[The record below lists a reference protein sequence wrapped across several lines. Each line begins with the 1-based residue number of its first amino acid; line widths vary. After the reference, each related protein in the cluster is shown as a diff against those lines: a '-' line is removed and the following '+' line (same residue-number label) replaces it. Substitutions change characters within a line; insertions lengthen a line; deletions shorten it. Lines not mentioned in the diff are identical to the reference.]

1 MLNQLVLIGKV
12 VSFTDTHVLLNVER
26 YNKNLEIKERTFD
39 FLNVEVG
46 SVLMETL
53 QEYLEVDVVI
63 AIKGSLVS
71 QPTDDPNIN
80 HVRIV
85 ADRASLLNNKTN

>member
-39 FLNVEVG
+39 ILNVEVG

-80 HVRIV
+80 QVRIV